1 MMGIGAQGTSLQIAR
16 LTRWRDEG
24 RFARILGGI
33 ALVGLGVLLVA
44 PWQQNAVGAGQVVAW
59 SPNERRL
66 DVQAPVKGRV
76 VRWLHREG
84 DQVER
89 GEVLVELSDNDP
101 KVLERYRSQRE
112 AAKQGLEAAGASV
125 EALQQKIDAVRRER
139 ELTLEAA
146 AAQIRVA
153 RRKVDAVKRQ
163 LDAGRAKARA
173 ARLQRTRIGKLTAKG
188 LNSQRD
194 LELAERNAAQ
204 ADARIEELRA
214 KLEAARSEVASKR
227 AERAR
232 LGSKLAG
239 RISAA
244 TDELEAAKGARA
256 NARSKLAQAER
267 ALARQDSLEVR
278 APRDGMLT
286 DVRAR
291 EGSAFVKPGQILAV
305 VVPRSDVRAVE
316 MYISGNDAPLVV
328 PGQKVRL
335 QFEGWPAIQFGG
347 WPKAAVGT
355 FSGEVAFVDARATSR
370 GRFRTLV
377 LPGENAQWP
386 SAEVLRQGNRVNGW
400 ILLGRVP
407 LGYELWRQLNGFPP
421 DLPPEAAKASGMKK
435 QKPTKP

>member
-1 MMGIGAQGTSLQIAR
+1 
-16 LTRWRDEG
+16 
-24 RFARILGGI
+24 
-33 ALVGLGVLLVA
+33 
-44 PWQQNAVGAGQVVAW
+44 
-59 SPNERRL
+59 
-66 DVQAPVKGRV
+66 
-76 VRWLHREG
+76 
-84 DQVER
+84 
-89 GEVLVELSDNDP
+89 
-101 KVLERYRSQRE
+101 
-112 AAKQGLEAAGASV
+112 
-125 EALQQKIDAVRRER
+125 
-139 ELTLEAA
+139 
-146 AAQIRVA
+146 VA